1 MEKLEQLINEKQT
14 RHDGGFE
21 EQHQPKEG
29 NIIKVASHDI
39 RTETIFPI
47 EILLCLC
54 HSNYDFFFNT

>member
-21 EQHQPKEG
+21 EQHQSKEG

-39 RTETIFPI
+39 RTETLQFFP
-47 EILLCLC
+47 
-54 HSNYDFFFNT
+54 

>member
-39 RTETIFPI
+39 RTETLQFFP
-47 EILLCLC
+47 
-54 HSNYDFFFNT
+54 